1 MSSEWPLFG
10 YLILQ
15 YLGQLRCFRASPRPF
30 FSCSAT
36 ESCVVKLYACVTI
49 DSSRCVPAH
58 HFFLDK
64 TLLLMRSKAPFNLL
78 RKYVRVLIFGLR
90 ASYRFANRIISI
102 HQRPPKRCLR
112 HHIGY
117 GLAPFTSV
125 ASLHG
130 PGGPYMDAPSFA
142 TSFIRLRLTHY
153 PNGYPLG
160 GKWGVWGEGSE
171 AAGSPHSY
179 SAIGADCEAI

>member
-1 MSSEWPLFG
+1 MQLEVPLCRMIPLFWESIFIHIAG
-10 YLILQ
+10 LKALLACGASTVVGCAESNIL
-15 YLGQLRCFRASPRPF
+15 LFKVR
-30 FSCSAT
+30 
-36 ESCVVKLYACVTI
+36 
-49 DSSRCVPAH
+49 
-58 HFFLDK
+58 
-64 TLLLMRSKAPFNLL
+64 LMRSKAPFNLL